1 MPIKEE
7 IKTEIIKDAEY
18 EELDDIDTKTLNDAI
33 KNDVKNIED

>member
-33 KNDVKNIED
+33 KMM